1 MRKGKEPYARAEN
14 RMAKKM
20 RILWMDEQLMRCM
33 RERIQWRDG
42 CQQLPHSSS
51 GIEETGKHRIWSGLR
66 RYLPMLIERIERNK
80 NKTTERR
87 ETTLSCTVI
96 VSHLSRL
103 SALFVWSGVMAR
115 ALDGDP
121 NEVRQDSSAKIWEVT
136 ASNQDPL

>member
-1 MRKGKEPYARAEN
+1 MR
-14 RMAKKM
+14 
-20 RILWMDEQLMRCM
+20 
-33 RERIQWRDG
+33 
-42 CQQLPHSSS
+42 
-51 GIEETGKHRIWSGLR
+51 
-66 RYLPMLIERIERNK
+66 IERIERNK

-103 SALFVWSGVMAR
+103 SAWFVWSGVMAR

-121 NEVRQDSSAKIWEVT
+121 NEVRQDSSAKIWKVT